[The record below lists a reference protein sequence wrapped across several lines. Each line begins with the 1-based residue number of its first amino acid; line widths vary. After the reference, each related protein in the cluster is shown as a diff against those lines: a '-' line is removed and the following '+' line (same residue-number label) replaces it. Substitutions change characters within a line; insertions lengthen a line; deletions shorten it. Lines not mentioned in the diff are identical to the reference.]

1 MTFFDFGLFF
11 CTCAVALSLIKVKIG
26 GRYEKNLPPP
36 PPPLTA
42 DIDGP
47 QYIDVGTAG
56 MFTVDV
62 NNEEPPV
69 EYLWYKEKY
78 EFGQP
83 TGVID
88 TLHHW
93 NYDYGYYPG
102 QNPE

>member
-1 MTFFDFGLFF
+1 
-11 CTCAVALSLIKVKIG
+11 
-26 GRYEKNLPPP
+26 
-36 PPPLTA
+36 
-42 DIDGP
+42 
-47 QYIDVGTAG
+47 